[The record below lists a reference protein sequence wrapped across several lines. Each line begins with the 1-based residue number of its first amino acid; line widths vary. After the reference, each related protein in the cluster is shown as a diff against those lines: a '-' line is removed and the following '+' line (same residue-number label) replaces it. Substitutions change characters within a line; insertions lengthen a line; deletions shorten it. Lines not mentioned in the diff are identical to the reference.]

1 MYSVILCGGSGKR
14 LWPLSRNNFPKQF
27 LKLYSEYSLL
37 QETFLR
43 MRKIVELNKIFFVTN
58 RENYFHVLNHI
69 KELESD
75 FNENQIL
82 IEPQSLNTAPAIA
95 LAIKYL
101 VEKFKV
107 DLDTPIFFLPSD
119 HHIKNEK
126 AFLSLVKKAAQEVDN
141 NIGTI
146 GLTPIKPETGFGYI
160 KKGQA
165 QKSYF
170 KALEFKEKPNKVL
183 AKKYLKSGKYVWNA
197 GIYFFNARTFFE
209 EISKYAPQISKILNQ
224 KLNIFMKNFSKLP
237 KISIDFALSEKSK
250 KVIVFEGNFGW
261 SDIGSFDGLFD
272 LRKTKNNKKHININ
286 SKNISIHSE
295 SDHVIATVGVD
306 DLIIIENKDSIL
318 IKKKDQSSEVR
329 KIVEYLKKKKIK
341 ELNHVLPETNSWG
354 SFEVL
359 KKENNYIL
367 KKIIIYPGEKIK
379 FTKNKSV
386 KNWIVICGIARVLNN
401 EKEILLRE
409 NESTYIPSLTKHS
422 LENTGKTNLE
432 IIEVQTG
439 NYLEE
444 DDIIPYEDKYERQ

>member
-1 MYSVILCGGSGKR
+1 MYSVILCGGKGTR
-14 LWPLSRNNFPKQF
+14 LWPLSRSNFPKQF
-27 LKLYSEYSLL
+27 LKLYSDFSLL

-43 MRKIVELNKIFFVTN
+43 MRKIIGIDKIFFVTN
-58 RENYFHVLNHI
+58 RENYFNVLNHI
-69 KELESD
+69 KELEPD

-107 DLDTPIFFLPSD
+107 NLDTPIFFLPSD

-126 AFLSLVKKAAQEVDN
+126 AFLALVKKAAREVGD

-146 GLTPIKPETGFGYI
+146 GLTPTKPETGFGYI

-165 QKSYF
+165 FKSYF
-170 KALEFKEKPNKVL
+170 KALEFKEKPDKAL

-209 EISKYAPQISKILNQ
+209 EISRYAPQISKTLKQ
-224 KLNIFMKNFSKLP
+224 KLNIFIKDFSKLP

-250 KVIVFEGNFGW
+250 KVIVFEGSFGW

-272 LRKTKNNKKHININ
+272 LMKPKKKNNKKHININ

-295 SDHVIATVGVD
+295 SDNVIATIGVD

-318 IKKKDQSSEVR
+318 IKRKDQSAEVS
-329 KIVEYLKKKKIK
+329 KIVEYLKNKKIK
-341 ELNHVLPETNSWG
+341 ELNYALPKTNSWG
-354 SFEVL
+354 SFEIF
-359 KKENNYIL
+359 KKEENYSL
-367 KKIIIYPGEKIK
+367 KKITVYPGEKIK
-379 FTKNKSV
+379 FKTKNKDV
-386 KNWIVICGIARVLNN
+386 KNWIVVHGAARVLNN
-401 EKEILLRE
+401 EKEILLQE
-409 NESTYIPSLTKHS
+409 NESTYISSDTKYS
-422 LENTGKTNLE
+422 LENPGKINLE

-444 DDIIPYEDKYERQ
+444 DDIISYN